1 MRRRPPHLRDILL
14 VALSIDSGA
23 VDAICWLALGKVFA
37 AFMTGNVAFLGF
49 RLGGAPEPP
58 IVRVG
63 AALAGF
69 AAGAWIGS
77 TITRGSRLR
86 GIWPRRVSL
95 VLAVSGALQVA
106 FLVLWIAVD
115 GNPSSASANVLIAI
129 MALAMGMQTV
139 AAFALGVR
147 ASFTTAAT
155 ATLVAV
161 ITDLSNWAFSMR
173 DRVRLFAVLGGVL
186 VGALL
191 GTTLLDHARV
201 VAPALPLL
209 VVTAVVAAAELWFGP
224 DGDREPAA
232 EDTAR
237 VEMRLQSPA

>member
-1 MRRRPPHLRDILL
+1 MRRRPPHLRDTLL
-14 VALSIDSGA
+14 VALSVSGA

-58 IVRVG
+58 IIRVI

-77 TITRGSRLR
+77 TLTRGSRLR
-86 GIWPRRVSL
+86 GVWPRRVSL
-95 VLAVSGALQVA
+95 VLAVSGTLQIA
-106 FLVLWIAVD
+106 FLILWIAVD
-115 GNPSSASANVLIAI
+115 GHPASGSANVLIAT
-129 MALAMGMQTV
+129 MAVAMGMQTV

-161 ITDLSNWAFSMR
+161 ITDLSNWTFSMR

-186 VGALL
+186 AGALL
-191 GTTLLDHARV
+191 GTLLLDHARV

-209 VVTAVVAAAELWFGP
+209 TLASVVVAAELWFGP
-224 DGDREPAA
+224 DGDREPPA
-232 EDTAR
+232 EDAAR
-237 VEMRLQSPA
+237 VEMPLQSAA